1 MITTKIHAMLD
12 TFSPT
17 EQKIALYINSNKK
30 DVRIMTSYEL
40 AEILGIGQSNI
51 IRFSQKLGYK
61 GFRDL
66 QMNIDVVEE
75 PENKEIKE
83 SDTTEVVNSKI
94 VQQYINITKLTNNSN
109 PPELIDRCVNRIV
122 HSKQIFVYGVGN
134 SNLFAEYLANHL
146 RKIGLYASSSTNSH
160 ASYTTVAN
168 FCSQDLVIIVSETG
182 MTREIVKLAKI
193 SRKRNVP
200 IIAITRATNNTLSQ
214 LANEVLTTYNDLSN
228 SSLNAMTIRCSQL
241 YIIDML
247 VLNIIKGNYKKY
259 RSFIKESEN
268 LLDEDY
274 FGK

>member
-30 DVRIMTSYEL
+30 DVRTMTSYEL

-94 VQQYINITKLTNNSN
+94 VQQYINITK
-109 PPELIDRCVNRIV
+109 
-122 HSKQIFVYGVGN
+122 
-134 SNLFAEYLANHL
+134 
-146 RKIGLYASSSTNSH
+146 
-160 ASYTTVAN
+160 
-168 FCSQDLVIIVSETG
+168 
-182 MTREIVKLAKI
+182 
-193 SRKRNVP
+193 
-200 IIAITRATNNTLSQ
+200 
-214 LANEVLTTYNDLSN
+214 
-228 SSLNAMTIRCSQL
+228 
-241 YIIDML
+241 
-247 VLNIIKGNYKKY
+247 
-259 RSFIKESEN
+259 
-268 LLDEDY
+268 
-274 FGK
+274 